1 MKALCEKEELLIVSN
16 SSISNNIFN
25 IRTVTVSR
33 KGFSF
38 HGEYVTIFRL
48 QTPTDAC
55 AAAAN
60 RRNCDKMVSTPFNN
74 CIYSDLH
81 ISLSI

>member
-25 IRTVTVSR
+25 IRTVIVSR

-38 HGEYVTIFRL
+38 HGEDVTIFRL
-48 QTPTDAC
+48 QTLTDAC
-55 AAAAN
+55 AADDN
-60 RRNCDKMVSTPFNN
+60 RKHCDKRRNC
-74 CIYSDLH
+74 
-81 ISLSI
+81 LS